1 MFKKLTDKMTKSE
14 SFMKNKTFYDMG
26 IEVSKIRFGIQTDYF
41 NFKLLA
47 ISSKTQTQTPLN
59 QLILKEQIKQNK
71 VKTFLF
77 VRVLIGIKFFGC
89 LSWKADLE
97 GLLVCTE
104 VQQSYILSL
113 QLSCMIQLMMDPV
126 NLLAFCLSTSPMPE
140 MHQ

>member
-89 LSWKADLE
+89 L
-97 GLLVCTE
+97 
-104 VQQSYILSL
+104 
-113 QLSCMIQLMMDPV
+113 
-126 NLLAFCLSTSPMPE
+126 
-140 MHQ
+140 